1 MIKSKKFIAIILVF
15 AFVFGVFLIN
25 EYSLITA
32 DKIAIVVGLG
42 IDKVEDEYLLS
53 AQVVIPP
60 SATKQENDK
69 TNNTLLLAK
78 GKTVAETVDKLFL
91 GTGWYPKLNFC
102 NIIVMSEEVAKEG
115 VLNSLEY
122 FLRSEKVMDSC
133 ILLIAKD
140 CLSSTLL
147 KASTPLDNVSSYTLQ
162 KILFEEGI
170 QTSVIQTNIKDF
182 YERILSGYVSN
193 VVPTGSI
200 LKKSVDASEKDTQ
213 SALLG
218 QYDLFDLTTS
228 AIFNADKL
236 QGFLDK
242 NDTRVYNL
250 VAEKSVETTLEF
262 TDFNTD
268 LNKDI
273 TYSLQIIN
281 ENKKIDYSLKNNVP
295 TMTIDLEYKVKMID
309 SSYLEDKE
317 RTNVVSLP
325 LDQDLLKS
333 GEEKITEKFEHLFAT
348 IKNLNC
354 DIFGVGKKL
363 NAYSHKKWDEY
374 INYDTFYNYPSKID
388 YQINLTLTTLKEDKP

>member
-1 MIKSKKFIAIILVF
+1 MKKSKNFIAVILILV
-15 AFVFGVFLIN
+15 FVFGVFLIN

-140 CLSSTLL
+140 CTSSTLL

-162 KILFEEGI
+162 KILFEQGI
-170 QTSVIQTNIKDF
+170 KTAVIQTNIKDF
-182 YERILSGYVSN
+182 NERILSGYVSN
-193 VVPTGSI
+193 VVPCGTI
-200 LKKSVDASEKDTQ
+200 LKNAVDSSEKDTQ

-218 QYDLFDLTTS
+218 EYDLFDLTES
-228 AIFNADKL
+228 AVFYDDDLK
-236 QGFLDK
+236 GFLDK
-242 NDTRVYNL
+242 DDTRAYNL
-250 VAEKSVETTLEF
+250 IAEKSVATTLEF
-262 TDFNTD
+262 SHFDQK
-268 LNKDI
+268 LGKEI
-273 TYSLQIIN
+273 SYSLQILG
-281 ENKKIDYSLKNNVP
+281 EKKKIDYTIKDNVP
-295 TMTIDLEYKVKMID
+295 TMTIDLEYKVKKID
-309 SSYLEDKE
+309 SSYLEDDE
-317 RTNVVSLP
+317 TANVVSLP
-325 LDQDLLKS
+325 LD
-333 GEEKITEKFEHLFAT
+333 EETLNIGVEKLTEKFERLFSNV
-348 IKNLNC
+348 KNMNC

-363 NAYSHKKWDEY
+363 NAYSHKKWQEY
-374 INYDTFYNYPSKID
+374 INYDTFYNYPSQID